1 MGLLFIGGAGGR
13 RRGGDQDITELLPV
27 ELSPLSFIEEETL
40 LRIGTQGEN
49 HPVVRLP
56 MGAEGGDPWRQL
68 PPLLGV
74 YLVSSL
80 HEGARVLVEDQQ
92 GNPLIVTGGYG
103 RGKVV
108 AALAHSFWRLD
119 LVSSGVGG
127 KPQTIRQFWRDA
139 VRWLATSAPVGR
151 VRAST
156 EQHVYQAGL
165 PVVFAVQVFDELLR
179 PQEGATLR
187 LWVNDNEVFQL
198 QDRGGGYYRG
208 VYSGLGPGEYIYKVV
223 AELNEEQIGQDEG
236 RFIVEKHSIE
246 WSDMRG
252 NRMLLGELAQ
262 ASGGATFALEAWPE
276 LLNKWSLRQRLVE
289 EILELRLWGRVWPL
303 VLLVLLLAAEWIL
316 RKRCGMI

>member
-1 MGLLFIGGAGGR
+1 
-13 RRGGDQDITELLPV
+13 
-27 ELSPLSFIEEETL
+27 LSPLSFIEEETL